1 MPSCASIFISCS
13 AEQQISTPLLILVQV
28 ETFPFMLCDSVIWT
42 WKIFFWLYYISL
54 YFLFFSIFLHL
65 FSLILMYLCIRWKH
79 FNASDCHWVLQA
91 FVKTFFN
98 LICNP
103 AVSVCCLSLC
113 FCSSRA
119 LPLLLSSCVCS
130 LFSFIGSMFLS
141 HWQNSKVLIP
151 ENRLWVIGLPEMFPL
166 EMLNNLCWVL
176 ALKKF

>member
-28 ETFPFMLCDSVIWT
+28 ETLPFMLCDSVIWT
-42 WKIFFWLYYISL
+42 WKIFFLALL
-54 YFLFFSIFLHL
+54 YFTLFSVFFFLHL

-79 FNASDCHWVLQA
+79 FNASDCHRVLQA

-98 LICNP
+98 LICNS
-103 AVSVCCLSLC
+103 AVSFCCLSLC

-130 LFSFIGSMFLS
+130 LFSFIDSMFWS
-141 HWQNSKVLIP
+141 HWQNSKCSP
-151 ENRLWVIGLPEMFPL
+151 RKIGCGSSVSQKCSL
-166 EMLNNLCWVL
+166 
-176 ALKKF
+176 